1 MLCCPMPC
9 HAVLCHAMLS
19 HAMPFH
25 SVPCC
30 PMPCCAASC
39 HPMLSYAMPCCPMLS
54 HATPFHSVLC
64 CPMLCCAVPCHPMP
78 CHAVPHHAMPSPTA
92 VPLGQVGQQQSVLQ
106 LSPCCGY
113 RRLPCVFLI
122 TCNMR
127 RLPWGARGLLSNITS
142 HSLAFEGLHPRGT
155 AGSAERDAN
164 GRAGAGQHLRHHG
177 PSQGE
182 PGSKGCGILISFSK
196 LMNWQPNKQT
206 RDHHSWSP
214 GSELPARGI
223 SVSQGGDVGTPL
235 GNEA

>member
-1 MLCCPMPC
+1 
-9 HAVLCHAMLS
+9 
-19 HAMPFH
+19 
-25 SVPCC
+25 
-30 PMPCCAASC
+30 
-39 HPMLSYAMPCCPMLS
+39 
-54 HATPFHSVLC
+54 
-64 CPMLCCAVPCHPMP
+64 MP
-78 CHAVPHHAMPSPTA
+78 CHAVPHHAMPSRTA
-92 VPLGQVGQQQSVLQ
+92 IPPGQVGQQQSVLQ